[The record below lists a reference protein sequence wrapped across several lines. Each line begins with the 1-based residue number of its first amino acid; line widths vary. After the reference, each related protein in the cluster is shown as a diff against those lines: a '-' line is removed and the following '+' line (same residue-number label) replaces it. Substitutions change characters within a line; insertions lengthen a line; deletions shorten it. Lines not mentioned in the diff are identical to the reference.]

1 MGISKN
7 KLLGIVS
14 RRVISEMETE
24 KKEILSD
31 ENASGRE
38 KEIISAVKDAIN
50 GLDAYG
56 KEGKKTDPTLSTLSL
71 YGGEE
76 EKPFYKDEYGTMVVD
91 LSGGWNGNGTWDT
104 YFGALKEFI
113 ERLAKK
119 EVDAWLIEMENDCP
133 DDVFTASVGLNE
145 TKKEKMKI
153 KESELRNIVRNMISE
168 AISNQDARLANKF
181 IRQSKGDGYTA
192 RQAGPSNL
200 FQQARQ
206 ALGARRDENGQM
218 DILRSAEEIYPMIQ
232 RYNAEIKKLQTVY
245 NYLNARKDGNYTPK
259 VHKAMDPAQKQRML
273 ATRAANKQARADIN
287 AKYGDINDPKFGINY
302 NGNVDPTKYN
312 AARERA
318 RDRRNDVAA
327 QANQKWFNVSEEL
340 NESLFNFMNRKPDE
354 VDQICQNYRKL
365 PVDQMAA
372 AAQKVGARL
381 QEYKG
386 VVQQLQG
393 LLDKWQQ
400 QGHLVDKNAQARAER
415 DAELKALRRRG
426 TYKKAAGLEEAVN
439 KAVRE
444 ALKKYLG

>member
-1 MGISKN
+1 MLQVKISEN
-7 KLLGIVS
+7 KLLEIIS
-14 RRVISEMETE
+14 KCVISEMETE
-24 KKEILSD
+24 KKETLSD

-38 KEIISAVKDAIN
+38 KEIISAVKDAIK

-56 KEGKKTDPTLSTLSL
+56 KDSKEPTLATLSL
-71 YGGEE
+71 NGGKE
-76 EKPFYKDEYGTMVVD
+76 EKPFYKDQHGTMVVD
-91 LSGGWNGNGTWDT
+91 LSGGWNGNGTWDA

-113 ERLAKK
+113 ERLTKK
-119 EVDAWLIEMENDCP
+119 EIDAWLIQMENDCP
-133 DDVFTASVGLNE
+133 DDMFTASIGL
-145 TKKEKMKI
+145 KENNKGKMKI
-153 KESELRNIVRNMISE
+153 KESELRDIVRTMISE

-181 IRQSKGDGYTA
+181 IKQSKGGGYTA

-232 RYNAEIKKLQTVY
+232 RYNAEIKKLQRAY
-245 NYLNARKDGNYTPK
+245 NYLNARKDGNYVPK
-259 VHKAMDPAQKQRML
+259 VRKAMDPAQKQRML

-287 AKYGDINDPKFGINY
+287 ARYGDINDPNFSINHY
-302 NGNVDPTKYN
+302 GNVDPTKYN

-318 RDRRNDVAA
+318 RGRRDDVVRNTDTG
-327 QANQKWFNVSEEL
+327 QHWLK
-340 NESLFNFMNRKPDE
+340 ESVFNFLNREPDE

-381 QEYKG
+381 QEYQN

-400 QGHLVDKNAQARAER
+400 QGHLVDRNAEARAKR
-415 DAELKALRRRG
+415 DAELEALRRRG
-426 TYKKAAGLEEAVN
+426 TYKKAAGLNEAVDN
-439 KAVRE
+439 AVRE
-444 ALKKYLG
+444 AIKKYLG

>member
-14 RRVISEMETE
+14 KRVISEMKME
-24 KKEILSD
+24 KKKILSD
-31 ENASGRE
+31 ENASERE
-38 KEIISAVKDAIN
+38 KRIISAVKDAIN

-56 KEGKKTDPTLSTLSL
+56 KEGGKNGPTHGTLSL
-71 YGGEE
+71 YGGKEK
-76 EKPFYKDEYGTMVVD
+76 KPFYKDQYGTMVVD
-91 LSGGWNGNGTWDT
+91 LSGGWNGNGAWDT
-104 YFGALKEFI
+104 YFGAFKEFI

-119 EVDAWLIEMENDCP
+119 EVDAWLIQMENDCL
-133 DDVFTASVGLNE
+133 DDVFTASIGLKVKN
-145 TKKEKMKI
+145 KDKMKI

-181 IRQSKGDGYTA
+181 IKQSNGDGYTA
-192 RQAGPSNL
+192 RQASPSNL

-232 RYNAEIKKLQTVY
+232 RYNAEIKKLRTVY
-245 NYLNARKDGNYTPK
+245 NYLNARKDGNYVPRT
-259 VHKAMDPAQKQRML
+259 HKAMDPAQKQRML

-287 AKYGDINDPKFGINY
+287 ARYGDINDPKFSINY
-302 NGNVDPTKYN
+302 SGNIDSTKYN

-318 RDRRNDVAA
+318 RDRRNDIARNTDTG
-327 QANQKWFNVSEEL
+327 QHWLK
-340 NESLFNFMNRKPDE
+340 ESIFNFLNRKPDE
-354 VDQICQNYRKL
+354 VDQICQTYRKL

-381 QEYKG
+381 QEYQN
-386 VVQQLQG
+386 VVRQLQG

-400 QGHLVDKNAQARAER
+400 QGHLVDKNAEARANR

-426 TYKKAAGLEEAVN
+426 TYKQAVGLEEAVD

-444 ALKKYLG
+444 AFKKVLG